1 MGHGAK
7 ERDGELDREGGER
20 KRQRSFAKVGVHLK
34 EKKEKRK
41 KKKRMDHYRVD
52 LFVAVIKELNLGGET
67 TSTVRPGSQGRLSI
81 PLLLTPYLYLAL

>member
-7 ERDGELDREGGER
+7 ERDREEDREGGER
-20 KRQRSFAKVGVHLK
+20 KRQRSFGKVGVRLK
-34 EKKEKRK
+34 KK

-52 LFVAVIKELNLGGET
+52 LFVAVIKEFNLGGEM
-67 TSTVRPGSQGRLSI
+67 TSTVHRGLQGRLSI